1 MPFPGPVG
9 RVLLV
14 LTTSGSGGHS
24 RALQCVG
31 SLAGARTALLRH
43 AEVRLHAT
51 APLDATFAAHFER
64 AYPNRKRAVVVTAP
78 QRRGRNEQVI
88 DTFLHALRPAALAR
102 YDWVLVSNVDVVIAN
117 ATRLVAMLADPDT
130 WAVLANCNPD
140 RRCTTGCIHGLV
152 HSDFFAF
159 RPREVRF
166 HNETVLE
173 QHAETYVT
181 QIFYRAIALKRDA
194 WIQARGFSD
203 RSCRIRAGVRAGS
216 PEVVHYHRDGSCA
229 AALLKNTGWCDA
241 SGRARG
247 RASVRPC
254 EARKAL
260 EISKREAQI

>member
-1 MPFPGPVG
+1 MPLPDSVG

-31 SLAGARTALLRH
+31 SLSAPRPALLRH

-51 APLDATFAAHFER
+51 RPPDAAFAERFER
-64 AYPNRKRAVVVTAP
+64 AFPVQSRTVVVTPP
-78 QRRGRNEQVI
+78 QRRGQNEQVI
-88 DTFLHALRPAALAR
+88 DTFVRALRPAALAH

-117 ATRLVAMLADPDT
+117 ATRLTAMLADPQT

-140 RRCTTGCIHGLV
+140 KRCTTGCIHGLV

-159 RPREVRF
+159 RPREVHF
-166 HNETVLE
+166 HNETLLE

-181 QIFYRAIALKRDA
+181 QIFYPAIARKHDA

-229 AALLKNTGWCDA
+229 AALLRKTGYCKTRDP
-241 SGRARG
+241 
-247 RASVRPC
+247 RPS
-254 EARKAL
+254 RT
-260 EISKREAQI
+260 

>member
-1 MPFPGPVG
+1 MSLPDSVG

-24 RALQCVG
+24 RALQCAG
-31 SLAGARTALLRH
+31 SLSGPRPAFLRH

-51 APLDATFAAHFER
+51 APPDAAFAERFER
-64 AYPNRKRAVVVTAP
+64 AFPVNARTVVVTPP
-78 QRRGRNEQVI
+78 QRHGQNEQVI
-88 DTFLHALRPAALAR
+88 DTFLHALRPTALAR
-102 YDWVLVSNVDVVIAN
+102 YDWVLVSNADVVIAN
-117 ATRLVAMLADPDT
+117 ATRLAAMLADPQT

-140 RRCTTGCIHGLV
+140 KRCTTGCIHGLV

-166 HNETVLE
+166 HNETLLE

-181 QIFYRAIALKRDA
+181 QIFYPAIARKHDA

-203 RSCRIRAGVRAGS
+203 RSCRIRAGVRSGA

-229 AALLKNTGWCDA
+229 AALLRKTGYCKT
-241 SGRARG
+241 RG
-247 RASVRPC
+247 PRPS
-254 EARKAL
+254 RT
-260 EISKREAQI
+260 